1 MKFLLREGNAGY
13 RTVDGEPLDAKR
25 QPFRPW
31 MLTTGGDV
39 VYAEW
44 KDRVPAAPN
53 SLLKPYDKL
62 VSQSRRR
69 QFDTLL
75 ARDAQAYPEYSREA
89 VSMVSQNLIRFVEDR
104 MDPLHALMRPLGKV
118 IRDRCFSNTG
128 SGRLGTTRDGQIS
141 DDEEV
146 WEDVLLVLNS
156 ANDIPKIL
164 NIQNALTNVLTR
176 NSHFALDKSRKEI
189 YMATAARVTP
199 TEGYLHSW
207 FKPGNSEEDK
217 TEDGLRR
224 GRAKADGRSVPSS
237 LPGVMSAGD
246 ADGGSQAE
254 ARIRGID
261 TWTPK
266 AGTGFVNALELRNL
280 VFGAG
285 RSGTTGELL
294 KVYRTFGRMDCDEQ
308 FKQYLFAILAY
319 LVGGGH
325 HSCHEVFNVANLL
338 VGVNGP
344 RNGRVAA
351 SVADLVR
358 GAYVPGKY
366 IKHLPD
372 SYLKSPHFE
381 KLKEKFYDIAVLGHL
396 HGTFA

>member
-1 MKFLLREGNAGY
+1 MKFLLRDGNAGY
-13 RTVDGEPLDAKR
+13 RAVDGEPLDAQR
-25 QPFRPW
+25 QPLRPW

-44 KDRVPAAPN
+44 RDRVPAAP
-53 SLLKPYDKL
+53 SAQLKPYDKS

-75 ARDAQAYPEYSREA
+75 ARDAEAYPEYSRGA
-89 VSMVSQNLIRFVEDR
+89 VSLVSQNLIRFVGER

-128 SGRLGTTRDGQIS
+128 SGRLGTARDGEIT
-141 DDEEV
+141 DDEEI
-146 WEDVLLVLNS
+146 WDDVRLVLNS
-156 ANDIPKIL
+156 GSDIPKIL
-164 NIQNALTNVLTR
+164 NIQNALANVLTR
-176 NSHFALDKSRKEI
+176 DRHFALDKPRKEL
-189 YMATAARVTP
+189 YMATAARVSP

-207 FKPGNSEEDK
+207 FKPGNSETDK
-217 TEDGLRR
+217 TEDGQRR
-224 GRAKADGRSVPSS
+224 GRAKADGRAAPSS
-237 LPGVMSAGD
+237 LPGVTTAGD
-246 ADGGSQAE
+246 VNADNQAE
-254 ARIRGID
+254 SRIRGID
-261 TWTPK
+261 AWKPL
-266 AGTGFVNALELRNL
+266 AGTDFVKALELRNL

-294 KVYRTFGRMDCDEQ
+294 KVYRTFGRVDCDEQ

-325 HSCHEVFNVANLL
+325 HSCHEVFSVANLL

-344 RNGRVAA
+344 RNGREAA

-366 IKHLPD
+366 IRHLPD
-372 SYLKSPHFE
+372 SYLKSPHFDR
-381 KLKEKFYDIAVLGHL
+381 LKEKFYDIAVLGHL
-396 HGTFA
+396 HGTFI